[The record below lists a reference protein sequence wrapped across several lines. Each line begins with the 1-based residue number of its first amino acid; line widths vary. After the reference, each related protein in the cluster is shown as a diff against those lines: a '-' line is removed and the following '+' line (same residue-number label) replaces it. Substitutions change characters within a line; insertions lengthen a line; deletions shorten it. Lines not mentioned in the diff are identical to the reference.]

1 MSKVK
6 RILSVIM
13 AMVMVLAMSVPTFA
27 ATSSSAQII
36 VNKAG
41 QNAKFRA
48 VRIVE
53 PDQTTETGWKFVD
66 GYAQYFTSANAF
78 DKMNEQTI
86 IKGMIYAQNPKDKK
100 GEEIAKFA
108 ERYANAL
115 KNVYN
120 VVKVEDTD
128 GGSPIAVTEAGVYF
142 VKGSEENYS
151 YNPMA
156 AYIAFGSYDQTS
168 GLPTNL
174 VNQTIEAKRAKT
186 VIDKTVDDQD
196 RVTLLGREE
205 TFHVTSEVP
214 FLPSTDSNR
223 YFYVKDILTGGT
235 YVTVAEGDNAG
246 KVDLTVK
253 YGNGSEKHYYV
264 NVVEENGKQS
274 FTVDLSDLLENNVNA
289 NTALDISYKVT
300 VTDLQV
306 HNEVIGSKAGN
317 ASTNDFGSKSEEL
330 FTGQLTMTKYAEDG
344 KTALKGAGF
353 KITRKETGE
362 VLKFTKE
369 VDGVYKYDKNG
380 QEEVVTRDGGTVIV
394 KGLDCGK
401 YVFKET
407 TAPTGYSLN
416 TDTREVEIKL
426 ATGKT
431 TAEVQEDVVN
441 DATSITD
448 TKLSSLPSTGGI
460 GTTIFTIGGCAIM
473 IVAAG
478 LFFAT
483 RRKTQK

>member
-27 ATSSSAQII
+27 ATNSAKIT
-36 VNKAG
+36 VHNAG
-41 QNAKFRA
+41 TDAHFKA

-53 PDQTTETGWKFVD
+53 PDTTTVTGWKFV
-66 GYAQYFTSANAF
+66 GTYEQYFTQAF
-78 DKMNEQTI
+78 KMDAQTI
-86 IKGMIYAQNPKDKK
+86 IKGMIYAQNTSDSK
-100 GEEIAKFA
+100 GQAIDGFDGM
-108 ERYANAL
+108 YANAL
-115 KNVYN
+115 ELVYN
-120 VVKVEDTD
+120 AVTVTTDD
-128 GGSPIAVTEAGVYF
+128 GGSPITVTDGAGVYF
-142 VKGSEENYS
+142 VKGQEEGYM

-156 AYIAFGSYDQTS
+156 AYISFGSYNTS
-168 GLPTNL
+168 TGEPTALENT
-174 VNQTIEAKRAKT
+174 TIEAKREKI
-186 VIDKTVDDQD
+186 VIDKTAEDQD

-205 TFHVTSEVP
+205 TFHVKSEVP
-214 FLPSTDSNR
+214 FLPLTDSNR

-235 YVTVAEGDNAG
+235 YVTVADGDNAG

-264 NVVEENGKQS
+264 DVKEENGKQS
-274 FTVDLSDLLENNVNA
+274 FTVNLSDLLENNANA
-289 NTALDISYKVT
+289 NTDLDISYKVT

-306 HNEVIGSKAGN
+306 HNEVIGSKADN
-317 ASTNDFGSKSEEL
+317 ASTNDFGSKSEDL

-353 KITRKETGE
+353 KITRKGTYT
-362 VLKFTKE
+362 VLRFTQE
-369 VDGVYKYDKNG
+369 GNGVYRYDKNG
-380 QEEVVTRDGGTVIV
+380 KEEVFTGDDGTVIV

-401 YVFKET
+401 YVFTET

-426 ATGKT
+426 AKGKT
-431 TAEVQEDVVN
+431 TAEVQGDVVN

-448 TKLSSLPSTGGI
+448 TKLSALPSTGGI